1 MTHALPSAHYGGVRL
16 LGFVHHRLRLLA
28 FPMRTCGVH
37 PQAKP
42 ETSRFPYKELP
53 HMPGSL
59 TTPGR
64 TDARTNAS
72 VHVVFRKTEH
82 VDTRDFQAFAA
93 QWLAYVLP
101 YRRFAVILADANA
114 RLGANADCYSFIAV
128 DFHHLLFAGLYRRTG
143 LQDLCKISTVRCDSD
158 RKRASR
164 AR

>member
-1 MTHALPSAHYGGVRL
+1 
-16 LGFVHHRLRLLA
+16 
-28 FPMRTCGVH
+28 
-37 PQAKP
+37 
-42 ETSRFPYKELP
+42 
-53 HMPGSL
+53 MPGSL

-93 QWLAYVLP
+93 QWLAYALP

-128 DFHHLLFAGLYRRTG
+128 DFHHLLFAGFYRRTG
-143 LQDLCKISTVRCDSD
+143 LLDFCTKHHNVR
-158 RKRASR
+158 SR
-164 AR
+164 VSLPLGGD

>member
-1 MTHALPSAHYGGVRL
+1 
-16 LGFVHHRLRLLA
+16 
-28 FPMRTCGVH
+28 
-37 PQAKP
+37 
-42 ETSRFPYKELP
+42 
-53 HMPGSL
+53 MPGSL

-128 DFHHLLFAGLYRRTG
+128 DFHHLLFAGFYRRTG
-143 LQDLCKISTVRCDSD
+143 ILEFSIGGPAKAVPKDSTGVVEAKALPIAEFGPHDLVAGQPRE
-158 RKRASR
+158 RGFMVA
-164 AR
+164 AHG

>member
-1 MTHALPSAHYGGVRL
+1 
-16 LGFVHHRLRLLA
+16 
-28 FPMRTCGVH
+28 
-37 PQAKP
+37 
-42 ETSRFPYKELP
+42 
-53 HMPGSL
+53 MPGSL

-64 TDARTNAS
+64 TAARTNAS

-128 DFHHLLFAGLYRRTG
+128 DFHHLLFAGFYRRTSLLNFCTFPRG
-143 LQDLCKISTVRCDSD
+143 DYPDEEILGHIVVDAGAAVLGFLFGAGTAVLDFLFGALFRPLPSWCLAVSV
-158 RKRASR
+158 
-164 AR
+164 

>member
-1 MTHALPSAHYGGVRL
+1 
-16 LGFVHHRLRLLA
+16 
-28 FPMRTCGVH
+28 
-37 PQAKP
+37 
-42 ETSRFPYKELP
+42 
-53 HMPGSL
+53 MPGSL

-114 RLGANADCYSFIAV
+114 RLGANADCYSFIAA
-128 DFHHLLFAGLYRRTG
+128 DFHHLLFAGFYRRTG
-143 LQDLCKISTVRCDSD
+143 FLALFRNDSD
-158 RKRASR
+158 LHLAFLDVEDRIGRVSL
-164 AR
+164 